1 MKQNIVIIAVSLTLM
16 VSFISPAIG
25 ADSSQPAAADKA
37 TADTILKAMSDKLGA
52 ARQFSF
58 KATREIS
65 ASVAEQHNLQAK
77 SDVEVTVQRPNSVAG
92 TSTNADTTRRL
103 YFDGK
108 NLTVVDGKENTYS
121 VTPMKASLDT
131 LPVQLATK
139 YGFVPPLADFVI
151 SNPYKDM
158 KFRAQSISYAGT
170 DTTGSPAVECHH
182 LKLSGKIADSDLWIA
197 VSDNLPRKMTA
208 KVKGGNGAGTDL
220 DIEFTEWNM
229 DAPVTAETFVF
240 TPPAD
245 SQKIPMVTL
254 AEARAPDKEKGKH

>member
-1 MKQNIVIIAVSLTLM
+1 MKIKTILAALSLAVLAA
-16 VSFISPAIG
+16 FISPAIA
-25 ADSSQPAAADKA
+25 ADTAQPAAPGQPNAE
-37 TADTILKAMSDKLGA
+37 TILKQMSDKLGA

-65 ASVAEQHNLQAK
+65 SSVAEQHNLQAK

-108 NLTVVDGKENTYS
+108 NLTVVDGKENTCS

-151 SNPYKDM
+151 SDPYKDM

-170 DTTGSPAVECHH
+170 DTIGSPAVECHH

-208 KVKGGNGAGTDL
+208 KVKGGSEAGEDL
-220 DIEFTEWNM
+220 TIEFTEWNM
-229 DAPVTAETFVF
+229 DAPVTGDTFVF

-254 AEARAPDKEKGKH
+254 AEAQTADQEKGKH

>member
-1 MKQNIVIIAVSLTLM
+1 MKHNPILA
-16 VSFISPAIG
+16 AIG
-25 ADSSQPAAADKA
+25 FALMAACTSAAIAADESKTAAADKP
-37 TADTILKAMSDKLGA
+37 TADTILKGMSDKLGA

-158 KFRAQSISYAGT
+158 KFRAHSISYAGT